1 MFIKGLCVYKWFKG
15 GVKLMAVKNSR
26 SNAIGAWAFLIGVIL
41 AIILGLFQSNL
52 GNVTWI
58 PVVLVLI
65 GLIVGLLNVGASEN
79 SHFLLASVSLVIVAF
94 MGSAVLQVV
103 PQVADILS
111 ALMVLFVP
119 AAIIVALRTIF
130 VIARD

>member
-1 MFIKGLCVYKWFKG
+1 
-15 GVKLMAVKNSR
+15 MAAKSGR
-26 SNAIGAWAFLIGVIL
+26 SNAIGAWAFLIGVVL

-65 GLIVGLLNVGASEN
+65 GLVVGLLNVGASEN
-79 SHFLLASVSLVIVAF
+79 SNFLLASVSLVIVAF

-103 PQVADILS
+103 PQVANILS

-119 AAIIVALRTIF
+119 AAVIVALRTIF